1 MQNNTW
7 NSCLLLM
14 LGMLMLLLVPLSAEG
29 MSESDSADELSQ
41 ATWEARPVDVPLAVL
56 KGPTGF
62 GFVHLLG
69 NGGDLGRGV
78 TVDAE
83 VLPSPQDAVA
93 RLVSGEAVMAALPA
107 TTAALLY
114 NRGVPIQLAA
124 VTGEGN
130 LFLMN
135 SDSRGSAEGEFGPDF
150 VRGMLEEGKRLYVP
164 APGSTPDLVT
174 RYLLESWGFSGS
186 EMEVLLDFSVA
197 APAQLAQLVIAGRAA
212 YAVLPEPFATMAEL
226 SGSAVH
232 RSADLQVLWNE
243 ETGMGSYPMTALVV
257 QTAFVS
263 DYPKEYELVLNAV
276 ARSIEEVNADPQGA
290 SLLIEEHDILS
301 AALAAP
307 SIERCAL
314 MFSPAAEAAKA
325 YGYYLSVLHAMDPAL
340 VGGVLPDEA
349 FYTGP

>member
-29 MSESDSADELSQ
+29 MSESVTADELSQ
-41 ATWEARPVDVPLAVL
+41 ATWEAQPVHVPLAVL

-69 NGGDLGRGV
+69 EGGDLGRGV
-78 TVDAE
+78 VVDAE
-83 VLPSPQDAVA
+83 VLPSPQEAVA
-93 RLVSGEAVMAALPA
+93 RVVSGEAVMAALPA

-130 LFLMN
+130 LFLMA
-135 SDSRGSAEGEFGPDF
+135 SGEETSTGEGFGPSF
-150 VRGMLEEGKRLYVP
+150 VRSMLEGGRRLYVP
-164 APGSTPDLVT
+164 APGSTPDLLT
-174 RYLLESWGFSGS
+174 RYLLDSWGFSSS

-197 APAQLAQLVIAGRAA
+197 APAQLSQMVIAGRAS

-226 SGSAVH
+226 SGSAVR
-232 RSADLQVLWNE
+232 RSGDLQVYWNE

-257 QTAFVS
+257 QSDFVT
-263 DYPKEYELVLNAV
+263 DNPQAYEMVLDAV
-276 ARSIEEVNADPQGA
+276 ARSIEGVNADPQGA
-290 SLLIEEHDILS
+290 SLLIEEHGILS

-307 SIERCAL
+307 SIGRCAL
-314 MFSPAAEAAKA
+314 MFSPAAEAAEA

-349 FYTGP
+349 FFTGP